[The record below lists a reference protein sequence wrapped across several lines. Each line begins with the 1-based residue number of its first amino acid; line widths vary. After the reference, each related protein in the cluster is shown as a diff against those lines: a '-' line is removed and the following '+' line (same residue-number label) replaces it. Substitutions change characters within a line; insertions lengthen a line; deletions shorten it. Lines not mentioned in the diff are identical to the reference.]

1 MGSIGQF
8 YRSTLGKKAVMAV
21 TGLLLFGFVLVHMA
35 GNLKLYM
42 GKYEEGVHAG
52 EYAINVYGAWLRELG
67 SPALPHGAALWIFR
81 AVLLAAVLLH
91 MHCAWV
97 LTRQSWAAR
106 PVDYRRRD
114 VIQATYASRTVRWG
128 GVIIALF
135 VLYHLAHLTLGAVGP
150 DGFEHLKP
158 YENIVLG
165 FQVPWIAG
173 FYVVAN
179 VMLGLHLYHGLWSMF
194 QSLGWNGPT
203 LNPWRKRFAVAF
215 AAIVTAGNVS
225 FPLAVLGGLVR

>member
-42 GKYEEGVHAG
+42 GKYEEGAHAG
-52 EYAINVYGAWLRELG
+52 EYAINVYGHWLRELG

-81 AVLLAAVLLH
+81 VVLLVAVLLH

-106 PVDYRRRD
+106 PVDYRKRD

-128 GVIIALF
+128 GVIILLF
-135 VLYHLAHLTLGAVGP
+135 LLYHLAHLTLGVVGP
-150 DGFEHLKP
+150 AGFVHLAP
-158 YENIVLG
+158 YQNLVLG

-173 FYVVAN
+173 FYVAAN
-179 VMLGLHLYHGLWSMF
+179 LMLGLHLYHGLWSMF
-194 QSLGWNGPT
+194 QSLGWSGPT

-215 AAIVTAGNVS
+215 AAIVTAGNLS